1 MTTKEN
7 NMSDFEKE
15 LRGLMKKHGVE
26 LVGHEEYDAEENYA
40 GTEYKFEGKYFVLDV
55 SHLQENA

>member
-1 MTTKEN
+1 
-7 NMSDFEKE
+7 MSDFEKE